1 MPVRGIF
8 KMHVMFSD
16 GKVSH
21 LWRNSAF
28 HRSSGSL
35 VIVPSGHN
43 LEIEGTLSNAHQ
55 YDNDSTDTLTYHDVV
70 KVAKG
75 NFIGYYATVFETGD
89 LKGFAE
95 DDETE
100 INYLKKSFLK

>member
-1 MPVRGIF
+1 MEKLCISSVRW
-8 KMHVMFSD
+8 FSC
-16 GKVSH
+16 
-21 LWRNSAF
+21 
-28 HRSSGSL
+28 HR
-35 VIVPSGHN
+35 
-43 LEIEGTLSNAHQ
+43 GTLSNAHQ
-55 YDNDSTDTLTYHDVV
+55 YDNDSIDTLTYHDVV

-75 NFIGYYATVFETGD
+75 NFIGYYAIVFETGD